1 MNKKVIICVDDEKV
15 VVESLKEQIR
25 SHFLDEYQIET
36 AQSGEEALEIIEQ
49 LIESNVDIPVVISD
63 HLMPGLKGDDLLIQ
77 IHKRSPSTIKIMLT
91 GQASA
96 DAVGKV
102 INSAKLYRYIP
113 KPWEKDDLILTIK
126 EAVSSYLQKK
136 KLSSI
141 MTLSQHIAAILDE
154 EELLEHVMLNSVVV
168 TNAQR
173 GFLFMNNDK
182 TGELEVR
189 ASQNYTK
196 NEYFSDL
203 SKHIVNTVYK
213 TGEEIII
220 SDEER
225 DYSTSVSPDIQYKD
239 LVNDGIK
246 SVLCIPMRF
255 RNKILG
261 VCYLDNPLTG
271 SLFKKE
277 DCEMLRVFI
286 SQATIAIENANLYNN
301 QVKLAK
307 AYKRFVPVEYLNY
320 LNKVNITDL
329 QLGDQI
335 EREMTVMFS
344 DIRSFTELS
353 EHMTPKENFDFLN
366 RFLKHIVPVI
376 RDNGG
381 FVDKYIGDA
390 IMALYGDNPAHA
402 VKAAVEMQKKTL
414 EFNKELERDGIKPIK
429 IGIGLHKGRL
439 MMGTIG
445 EKERMEGTVISD
457 AVNLGSRLEG
467 MTKEYGSSII
477 ISDVIMDKIKDRPEF
492 KVRFLD
498 TIQVKGK
505 IMPVS
510 IYEVLNGEPAE
521 VMELKLKLNEQY
533 EKAWNLYL
541 EGRIEEAVKKFK
553 YILNINPADKASE
566 LHLKRC
572 LEFM

>member
-36 AQSGEEALEIIEQ
+36 AQSGEEALEILDQ
-49 LIESNVDIPVVISD
+49 LIESNVDVPVVISD
-63 HLMPGLKGDDLLIQ
+63 HLMPGLRGDDLLIQ

-102 INSAKLYRYIP
+102 INSAQLYRYIP

-126 EAVSSYLQKK
+126 EAVSSYIQKK

-141 MTLSQHIAAILDE
+141 MTLSQHIAAIHDE

-173 GFLFMNNDK
+173 GFLFMNKDGS
-182 TGELEVR
+182 GELEIR

-196 NEYFSDL
+196 NEYFSGL

-220 SDEER
+220 SEEQR
-225 DYSTSVSPDIQYKD
+225 DYSTSVSPHIQYKD

-286 SQATIAIENANLYNN
+286 SQAAIAIENANLYNN

-390 IMALYGDNPAHA
+390 IMALYGDNPVHA
-402 VKAAVEMQKKTL
+402 VKAAVEMQKKTQ

-445 EKERMEGTVISD
+445 EEGRMEGTVISD

-477 ISDVIMDKIKDRPEF
+477 ISDVIMDKVKHRTEF